1 MGISSSFAC
10 CSGRTYC
17 SPLFD
22 TIKDSRDLLE
32 ALRQEYERVKL
43 LTGSLKNNFHFT
55 KSVSQDN
62 VIKENPKLKYKDEYL
77 ELSYYLSLSTILV
90 KIMNFIEQN
99 QNQKIESDSSLNKSH
114 VNQSINKSLSSP
126 ATPTNKKANSEVRSV
141 PRLLNVE
148 KAVSMCREII
158 KTEEDF
164 NEEKLM
170 HYNHDL
176 ESNLFLM

>member
-32 ALRQEYERVKL
+32 ALRQEYERVKV

-55 KSVSQDN
+55 KSVSHDN
-62 VIKENPKLKYKDEYL
+62 VIKENPKLKFKDEYL
-77 ELSYYLSLSTILV
+77 ELSYYLFLSTILV

-99 QNQKIESDSSLNKSH
+99 QNLKIEADSSLNKSQGNH
-114 VNQSINKSLSSP
+114 SINKSLSSP
-126 ATPTNKKANSEVRSV
+126 VSPPNKKSNSDVLTV
-141 PRLLNVE
+141 PRILNVE
-148 KAVSMCREII
+148 KAVSLCREII

>member
-22 TIKDSRDLLE
+22 TIKNSRDLLE
-32 ALRQEYERVKL
+32 ALRLEYERVKQ

-55 KSVSQDN
+55 KSVSNDN
-62 VIKENPKLKYKDEYL
+62 VIKENPKLKFKDEYL

-90 KIMNFIEQN
+90 KIINFIEQN
-99 QNQKIESDSSLNKSH
+99 QNEKIESDSSLNKSH
-114 VNQSINKSLSSP
+114 VNQSLSLSSP
-126 ATPTNKKANSEVRSV
+126 TTPSHKKANSEVRSV
-141 PRLLNVE
+141 PRILNVE

-170 HYNHDL
+170 HYNNDL

>member
-1 MGISSSFAC
+1 MGISSSFEC

-22 TIKDSRDLLE
+22 TIKSSRDLLE
-32 ALRQEYERVKL
+32 ALRLEYDRVKL
-43 LTGSLKNNFHFT
+43 LTGSFKNNFHFT
-55 KSVSQDN
+55 KSVSHDN
-62 VIKENPKLKYKDEYL
+62 VIKENSKLKYKDEYL

-90 KIMNFIEQN
+90 KIMNLIEQN
-99 QNQKIESDSSLNKSH
+99 QNEKIESDSSLNKSH

-126 ATPTNKKANSEVRSV
+126 ATPTNKKANSEVRSM
-141 PRLLNVE
+141 PRVLNVE